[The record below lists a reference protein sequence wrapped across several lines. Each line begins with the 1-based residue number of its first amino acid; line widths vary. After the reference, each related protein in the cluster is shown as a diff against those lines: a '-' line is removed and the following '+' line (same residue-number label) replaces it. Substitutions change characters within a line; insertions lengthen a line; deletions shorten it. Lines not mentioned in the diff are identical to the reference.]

1 MQVMVCIN
9 IQEQNKN
16 KTMAIQHTLYISSTR
31 LKKDSAIGGSVSDD
45 LIMPYILL
53 AQDMSILPILGTD
66 LDAKLKSD
74 IQGSSL
80 TGAYKTLVETYIQ
93 PALVQ
98 FAFVSLVPY
107 LRLRFVNN
115 AVVVMGATD
124 QSASA
129 TYDDL
134 KPVMDTATDA
144 AEFYRQ
150 RCIDYL
156 RNNSSSIPEYTSNS
170 GSDLDATTA
179 NYYAGINLDTN
190 VARSNRLKNYLQGAG
205 ITIYG
210 C

>member
-1 MQVMVCIN
+1 
-9 IQEQNKN
+9 
-16 KTMAIQHTLYISSTR
+16 MAIQHTLYISSTR

-74 IQGSSL
+74 IQGGTL

-124 QSASA
+124 QSSSA

-156 RNNSSSIPEYTSNS
+156 RNNQTSFPEYSSNT
-170 GSDLDATTA
+170 GADLDPTTR
-179 NYYAGINLDTN
+179 NYYAGINLATN
-190 VARSNRLKNYLQGAG
+190 VARSNRLKGFLQGAD
-205 ITIYG
+205 ITVYG

>member
-1 MQVMVCIN
+1 
-9 IQEQNKN
+9 
-16 KTMAIQHTLYISSTR
+16 MAIQHTLYISATR
-31 LKKDSAIGGSVSDD
+31 LKKDSAIGGSVEDD

-53 AQDMSILPILGTD
+53 AQDMNILPILGTD
-66 LDAKLKSD
+66 LDAKLKSE
-74 IQGSSL
+74 IQGGTL
-80 TGAYKTLVETYIQ
+80 AGVYKTLVEDFIQ

-98 FAFVSLVPY
+98 FSFVSLVPY

-124 QSASA
+124 QSSSA

-150 RCIDYL
+150 RMIDYL
-156 RNNSSSIPEYTSNS
+156 RNNTSSFPEYTSNT
-170 GSDLDATTA
+170 GADLDPTTR
-179 NYYAGINLDTN
+179 NYYAGINLDNN
-190 VARSNRLKNYLQGAG
+190 VTRSNRLKNYLQGAG

>member
-1 MQVMVCIN
+1 
-9 IQEQNKN
+9 
-16 KTMAIQHTLYISSTR
+16 MAIQHTLYISSTR

-45 LIMPYILL
+45 LVMPYILL
-53 AQDMSILPILGTD
+53 AQDMNILPILGTD
-66 LDAKLKSD
+66 LDAKLKSE
-74 IQGSSL
+74 IQAGTL
-80 TGAYKTLVETYIQ
+80 AGVYKTLVETYLQ

-98 FAFVSLVPY
+98 YSFVSLLPY

-124 QSASA
+124 QSSSA

-150 RCIDYL
+150 RMIDYL
-156 RNNSSSIPEYTSNS
+156 RNNTSSFPEYSSNTGADLDPTTSNFF
-170 GSDLDATTA
+170 
-179 NYYAGINLDTN
+179 AGIQLEPT
-190 VARSNRLKNYLQGAG
+190 APMSNRLKSYLQGAG
-205 ITIYG
+205 ITTYD

>member
-1 MQVMVCIN
+1 
-9 IQEQNKN
+9 
-16 KTMAIQHTLYISSTR
+16 MAIQHTLYISSTR
-31 LKKDSAIGGSVSDD
+31 LKKDSALGGSVSDD

-53 AQDMSILPILGTD
+53 AQDMHILPILGTD
-66 LDAKLKSD
+66 LDAKLKAL
-74 IQGSSL
+74 IQAGTL
-80 TGAYKTLVETYIQ
+80 TGDYKILVETYLQ

-98 FAFVSLVPY
+98 FSFTQLMPY

-124 QSASA
+124 QSSSA

-150 RCIDYL
+150 RMIDYL
-156 RNNSSSIPEYTSNS
+156 RNNSSLFPEYSSNT
-170 GSDLDATTA
+170 GADLNPTTN
-179 NYYAGINLDTN
+179 NYFAGINLDPSTPMN
-190 VARSNRLKNYLQGAG
+190 NRVKNYLQLAG

>member
-1 MQVMVCIN
+1 
-9 IQEQNKN
+9 
-16 KTMAIQHTLYISSTR
+16 MAIQHTLYISSTR
-31 LKKDSAIGGSVSDD
+31 LKKDSAIGGSVDD
-45 LIMPYILL
+45 NLIMPYILL
-53 AQDMSILPILGTD
+53 AQDMHILPILGTD
-66 LDAKLKSD
+66 LDAKLKAE
-74 IQGSSL
+74 IQAGSL
-80 TGAYKTLVETYIQ
+80 AGVYKTLVETYLQ

-98 FAFVSLVPY
+98 FSFTQLIPY

-124 QSASA
+124 QSSSA

-150 RCIDYL
+150 RMIDYL
-156 RNNSSSIPEYTSNS
+156 RNNSSSFPEYTSNT
-170 GSDLDATTA
+170 GADLDPTTN
-179 NYYAGINLDTN
+179 NYFAGINLEPT
-190 VARSNRLKNYLQGAG
+190 APRSNRVKNFLQGAG

>member
-1 MQVMVCIN
+1 
-9 IQEQNKN
+9 
-16 KTMAIQHTLYISSTR
+16 MAIQHTLYISSTR
-31 LKKDSAIGGSVSDD
+31 LKKDSAIGGSVDD
-45 LIMPYILL
+45 NLIMPYILL
-53 AQDMSILPILGTD
+53 AQDMNILPILGTD

-74 IQGSSL
+74 IQGGSL
-80 TGAYKTLVETYIQ
+80 AGAYKTLVETYIQ

-98 FAFVSLVPY
+98 YSFVSLVPY

-124 QSASA
+124 QSSSAS
-129 TYDDL
+129 YEDL
-134 KPVMDTATDA
+134 EPLMNTATDA

-156 RNNSSSIPEYTSNS
+156 RNNTSSFSEYSSNT
-170 GSDLDATTA
+170 GADLDPTTR

-190 VARSNRLKNYLQGAG
+190 VTRSNRLKNFLQGAD

>member
-1 MQVMVCIN
+1 
-9 IQEQNKN
+9 
-16 KTMAIQHTLYISSTR
+16 MAIQHTLYISSTR

-53 AQDMSILPILGTD
+53 AQDMHILPILGTD
-66 LDAKLKSD
+66 LDAKLKSE
-74 IQGSSL
+74 IQAGSL
-80 TGAYKTLVETYIQ
+80 AGVYKTLVETYLQ

-98 FAFVSLVPY
+98 FAFTQLLPY

-124 QSASA
+124 QSSSA

-134 KPVMDTATDA
+134 RPVMETAENA

-150 RCIDYL
+150 RMISYL
-156 RNNSSSIPEYTSNS
+156 QNNTSSFPEYSSNT
-170 GSDLDATTA
+170 GADLDPTTN
-179 NYYAGINLDTN
+179 NYFAGINLEST
-190 VARSNRLKNYLQGAG
+190 APRSNRLKNYLQGAG

>member
-1 MQVMVCIN
+1 
-9 IQEQNKN
+9 
-16 KTMAIQHTLYISSTR
+16 MAIQHTLYISATR
-31 LKKDSAIGGSVSDD
+31 LKKDSAIGGSVEDD

-53 AQDMSILPILGTD
+53 AQDMNILPILGTD

-80 TGAYKTLVETYIQ
+80 TGAYKTLVEDYIQ

-98 FAFVSLVPY
+98 FSFVSLVPY

-115 AVVVMGATD
+115 AVVVMGATE
-124 QSASA
+124 QSSSA
-129 TYDDL
+129 TYEDL
-134 KPVMDTATDA
+134 EPVMNTATDA

-156 RNNSSSIPEYTSNS
+156 RNNESSFPEYSTNS
-170 GSDLDATTA
+170 GADLDPTVN
-179 NYYAGINLDTN
+179 NYFAGINLNSN
-190 VARSNRLKNYLQGAG
+190 VPRSNRMKSFLQGAD

>member
-1 MQVMVCIN
+1 MVGIN
-9 IQEQNKN
+9 IQEQNKD

-66 LDAKLKSD
+66 LDAKLKAE
-74 IQGSSL
+74 IQAGTL
-80 TGAYKTLVETYIQ
+80 AGVYKTLVETYIQ

-156 RNNSSSIPEYTSNS
+156 RNNQTSFPEYTSNS

-179 NYYAGINLDTN
+179 NYFAGINLDNN

>member
-1 MQVMVCIN
+1 
-9 IQEQNKN
+9 
-16 KTMAIQHTLYISSTR
+16 MAIQHTLYISSTR
-31 LKKDSAIGGSVSDD
+31 LKKDSALGGSVSDD

-53 AQDMSILPILGTD
+53 AQDMHILPILGTD
-66 LDAKLKSD
+66 LDNKLKAL
-74 IQGSSL
+74 IQAGTL
-80 TGAYKTLVETYIQ
+80 TGDYKTLVETYLQ

-98 FAFVSLVPY
+98 FSFTQLMPY

-124 QSASA
+124 QSSSA

-150 RCIDYL
+150 RMIDYL
-156 RNNSSSIPEYTSNS
+156 RNNTSSFPEYSSNT
-170 GSDLDATTA
+170 GSDLDPTTN
-179 NYYAGINLDTN
+179 NYFAGINLDPTTP
-190 VARSNRLKNYLQGAG
+190 RSNKVKNFLQGAG

>member
-1 MQVMVCIN
+1 
-9 IQEQNKN
+9 
-16 KTMAIQHTLYISSTR
+16 MAIQHTLYISSTR

-45 LIMPYILL
+45 LVMPYILL
-53 AQDMSILPILGTD
+53 AQDMNILPILGTD
-66 LDAKLKSD
+66 LDAKLKSE
-74 IQGSSL
+74 IQGGTL
-80 TGAYKTLVETYIQ
+80 AGVYKTLVEDFIQ

-98 FAFVSLVPY
+98 FSFVSLVPY

-124 QSASA
+124 QSSSA
-129 TYDDL
+129 PYDDL

-150 RCIDYL
+150 RMIDYL
-156 RNNSSSIPEYTSNS
+156 RNNTSSFPEYTSNT
-170 GSDLDATTA
+170 GADLDPTTR
-179 NYYAGINLDTN
+179 NYYAGINLDNN
-190 VARSNRLKNYLQGAG
+190 VTRSNRLKNYLQGAG

>member
-1 MQVMVCIN
+1 
-9 IQEQNKN
+9 
-16 KTMAIQHTLYISSTR
+16 MAIQHTLYISSTR

-156 RNNSSSIPEYTSNS
+156 RNNSSSFPEYSSNT
-170 GSDLDATTA
+170 GADLDPTTR

>member
-1 MQVMVCIN
+1 
-9 IQEQNKN
+9 
-16 KTMAIQHTLYISSTR
+16 MAIQHTLYISSTR

-53 AQDMSILPILGTD
+53 AQDMNILPILGTD

-74 IQGSSL
+74 IQGGSL

-98 FAFVSLVPY
+98 FSFVSLVPY

-124 QSASA
+124 QSSSAS
-129 TYDDL
+129 YEDL
-134 KPVMDTATDA
+134 EPVMNTATDA

-156 RNNSSSIPEYTSNS
+156 RNNQSSFSEYTSNS
-170 GSDLDATTA
+170 GADLDPTTA
-179 NYYAGINLDTN
+179 NYFAGINLEPT
-190 VARSNRLKNYLQGAG
+190 ATRSNRLKNFLQGTD

>member
-1 MQVMVCIN
+1 
-9 IQEQNKN
+9 
-16 KTMAIQHTLYISSTR
+16 MAIQHTLYISSTR
-31 LKKDSAIGGSVSDD
+31 LKKDSAIGGSVDD
-45 LIMPYILL
+45 NLVMPYILL
-53 AQDMSILPILGTD
+53 AQDMNILPILGTD

-74 IQGSSL
+74 IQGGSL

-124 QSASA
+124 QSSSAS
-129 TYDDL
+129 YEDL
-134 KPVMDTATDA
+134 EPLMNTATDA

-156 RNNSSSIPEYTSNS
+156 RNNSSSFPEYTSNT
-170 GSDLDATTA
+170 GADLDPTTR

-190 VARSNRLKNYLQGAG
+190 VTRSNRLKNFLQGAD